1 MDNLFKLLMSIYPL
15 SQELINYLRANLEI
29 KELKRGDFLLK
40 KSRICTHIYFI
51 ESGCLRCFYEKNGA
65 EATSW
70 LMTEGNVIVSVS
82 SFFNQKESRESI
94 QAMEDTVVIGIS
106 FEKLEYINR
115 TYIEFNFHGRVLS
128 QKYYAISDDQ
138 LYAIKMQRAP
148 ERYLHLLETQPE
160 LFDRVPAKYI
170 ASLLG
175 ISEPTLSRVRKKYK
189 RK

>member
-1 MDNLFKLLMSIYPL
+1 MDTLLTLLMSIYPL
-15 SQELINYLRANLEI
+15 SEELINYLRANLEI
-29 KELKRGDFLLK
+29 KELKKGDYLLRK
-40 KSRICTHIYFI
+40 GRICTHIYFI
-51 ESGCLRCFYEKNGA
+51 ESGHLRCFYEKNGA

-70 LMTEGNVIVSVS
+70 LMIEGNVIVSVS
-82 SFFNQKESRESI
+82 SFFNQKQSRESI
-94 QAMEDTVVIGIS
+94 QALEDTVVIGIS

-115 TYIEFNFHGRVLS
+115 TFIEFNFHGRVLS

-148 ERYLHLLETQPE
+148 ERYLHMLETQPE

-175 ISEPTLSRVRKKYK
+175 ISVETLSRIRNKYK
-189 RK
+189 SK

>member
-1 MDNLFKLLMSIYPL
+1 MESLFALLMSIYPL
-15 SQELINYLRANLEI
+15 SEELINYLRANLEI
-29 KELKRGDFLLK
+29 KELKKGDYLLK
-40 KSRICTHIYFI
+40 KGRVCTHIYFI
-51 ESGCLRCFYEKNGA
+51 ESGLLRCFYKKNGA

-94 QAMEDTVVIGIS
+94 RAMEATVLVGIP
-106 FEKLEYINR
+106 FEKLEYMNR
-115 TYIEFNFHGRVLS
+115 TFIEFNFHGRVLS

-148 ERYLHLLETQPE
+148 ERYLHLLDTQPE

-175 ISEPTLSRVRKKYK
+175 ISEPTLSRVRKKYTPK
-189 RK
+189 